1 MKKIFAILFA
11 ILMVSGANAQKLL
24 NESKFWDN
32 WSIGAEG
39 GYQWGDLNNFTP
51 ILGGFAGIQATKG
64 ITPVVSFEF
73 ASQFYLSN
81 TYACPNNDIHLAGI
95 AAIASTKVNLM
106 NWFGGYQGQPRL
118 FEIQARGG
126 IGYLRSIGRTETF
139 GEQSI
144 EFEGENSSFAK
155 LGLDFDFNLGDEKAW
170 VLSVRPAVVLPVT
183 DANGDYAEKC
193 SFQLSAGVAY
203 RFKNSNGKHHFTYGR
218 AYDQAEV
225 DALNARINDAR
236 GQVAERDK
244 QIAEK
249 NQRIDELEKALKA
262 CESKPATVVTN
273 TVVNTEVKENLE
285 CYVYFNQGRTNIAP
299 AQLPNVERIATY
311 LKHHADARV
320 LIKGYASPEGSI
332 EINEK
337 IAAARAEAVRL
348 ALIKKYQID
357 GSRIDAEGQGVG
369 NSFSEP
375 DWNRVSICTIKQ

>member
-24 NESKFWDN
+24 NESKFFDN
-32 WSIGAEG
+32 WSVGVDG
-39 GYQWGDLNNFTP
+39 GTSWYDLSNFNR
-51 ILGGFAGIQATKG
+51 ISNGFMGLQLTKG
-64 ITPVVSFEF
+64 LNPVVSFEF
-73 ASQFYLSN
+73 ATQFELWGGN
-81 TYACPNNDIHLAGI
+81 EVTLNNILTT
-95 AAIASTKVNLM
+95 ASTKINLM
-106 NWFGGYQGQPRL
+106 NLFGDYKGEPRF

-126 IGYLRSIGRTETF
+126 IGYLRDISGYIPSNQCVT
-139 GEQSI
+139 
-144 EFEGENSSFAK
+144 K
-155 LGLDFDFNLGDEKAW
+155 LGLDFDFNVGKEKEW
-170 VLSVRPAVVLPVT
+170 TVSVRPAVVLPIT
-183 DANGDYAEKC
+183 DVKAASYCER
-193 SFQLSAGVAY
+193 SVFQLSAGLTY
-203 RFKNSNGKHHFTYGR
+203 HFKNSYGKHHFAYGR

-225 DALNARINDAR
+225 DNLNARINEAR
-236 GQVAERDK
+236 GQVAERDR

-262 CESKPATVVTN
+262 CESKPATIVTN

-285 CYVYFNQGRTNIAP
+285 CYVYFNQGKTTIAP

-320 LIKGYASPEGSI
+320 LIKGYASPEGSV

>member
-1 MKKIFAILFA
+1 MKRIIVIVCAL
-11 ILMVSGANAQKLL
+11 LMVSGANAQKLL
-24 NESKFWDN
+24 NESKFFDN
-32 WSIGAEG
+32 WSIGV
-39 GYQWGDLNNFTP
+39 D
-51 ILGGFAGIQATKG
+51 AGTMWHDVTEFNRTANGLAGLQLTKG
-64 ITPVVSFEF
+64 LNPVVSFEF
-73 ASQFYLSN
+73 ATQFDLLGGKEVTLHN
-81 TYACPNNDIHLAGI
+81 ILTT
-95 AAIASTKVNLM
+95 ASAKINLM
-106 NWFGGYQGQPRL
+106 NLFGNYQGQPRF
-118 FEIQARGG
+118 FEIQAKGG
-126 IGYLRSIGRTETF
+126 MGYVRILETEYSA
-139 GEQSI
+139 GQ
-144 EFEGENSSFAK
+144 NKCVAK
-155 LGLDFDFNLGDEKAW
+155 FGLDFDFNVGDQKQW
-170 VLSVRPAVVLPVT
+170 TLSVRPAVVLPVNSVESFKYHELT
-183 DANGDYAEKC
+183 T
-193 SFQLSAGVAY
+193 FQLTAGVAY
-203 RFKNSNGKHHFTYGR
+203 HFGNSNGKHHFTYGR